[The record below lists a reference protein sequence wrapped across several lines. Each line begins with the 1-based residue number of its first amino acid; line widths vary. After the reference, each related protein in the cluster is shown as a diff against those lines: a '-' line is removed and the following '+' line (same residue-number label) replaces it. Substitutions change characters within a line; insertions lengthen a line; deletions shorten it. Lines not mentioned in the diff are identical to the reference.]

1 MNIEFGNIIRK
12 LIVLICY
19 YKSTNWSGIIKLH
32 LKISEIE
39 WVGVFKWLR
48 PFILQLDDEKFKRK
62 KVCNTYESLAL
73 KKNLLVKITSDE
85 LETKKCYEL
94 FKNIVGESFQR
105 GTRYKII
112 NIQNKK

>member
-1 MNIEFGNIIRK
+1 MGISLENSLYLF
-12 LIVLICY
+12 CY

-39 WVGVFKWLR
+39 WVGLFKWLR

-73 KKNLLVKITSDE
+73 KKKLLVKITSDE